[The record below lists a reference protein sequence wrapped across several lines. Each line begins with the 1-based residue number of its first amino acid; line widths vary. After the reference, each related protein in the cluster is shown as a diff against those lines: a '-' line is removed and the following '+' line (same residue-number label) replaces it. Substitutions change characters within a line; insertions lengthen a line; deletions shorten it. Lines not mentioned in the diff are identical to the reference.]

1 MKPQVRLS
9 TSRKSL
15 HKLSI
20 RQRSRVM
27 SQVRK
32 NLRLKNSHTCNV
44 AQLNNSSLQN
54 ISTSS
59 DVGCSSNLD
68 TLQNN
73 INICVNANEDNTASC
88 FSSISHDSQTSS
100 FFTSDEEPSF
110 REHLASCFVENNITH
125 SQSNSIY

>member
-1 MKPQVRLS
+1 MKPQIKLS

-27 SQVRK
+27 SQVRE

-54 ISTSS
+54 IYTSS
-59 DVGCSSNLD
+59 VVECSSSNLD

-73 INICVNANEDNTASC
+73 RDICINVNEDDTASC
-88 FSSISHDSQTSS
+88 SSSISHDS
-100 FFTSDEEPSF
+100 
-110 REHLASCFVENNITH
+110 
-125 SQSNSIY
+125 